1 MTNPWPRAL
10 THVGV
15 TVTDLDKA
23 VRWYGEILG
32 FHVIA
37 GPAELVG
44 DDSPFGQIVKDIFG
58 ADFGRGRLVFLTG
71 GNGVVI
77 EIFEFE
83 RPKSERRENN
93 FEFWKN
99 GFFHICFVDPDIEE
113 TAKKIAE
120 TGGKLRSKVWQL
132 FPDKPYKI
140 AYCEDPFGNTIELYS
155 HSTEQTWSNR

>member
-1 MTNPWPRAL
+1 MAWPRTL
-10 THVGV
+10 THVGL

-23 VRWYGEILG
+23 VHWYGDVLG
-32 FHVIA
+32 FRVIA
-37 GPAELVG
+37 GPADMVA
-44 DDSPFGQIVKDIFG
+44 DDSPFGNIVKDIFG
-58 ADFGRGRLVFLTG
+58 SGFGRGRLVLLAG
-71 GNGVVI
+71 ANGVVV

-83 RPKSERRENN
+83 RPKSERREKN

-99 GFFHICFVDPDIEE
+99 GFFHICFVDPDIEV

-120 TGGKLRSKVWQL
+120 TGGKQRSRVWQL

-140 AYCEDPFGNTIELYS
+140 AYCEDPFGNIIELYS